1 MKVAIKYKLVAIA
14 AAALAA
20 LMSLTAPAHAEELTG
35 TLKKVHDDGLITLG
49 VREASIPF
57 SYSTGD
63 QTVGYSQSIA
73 LAIVEEIRKTLAMP
87 NLKVREVTITSANR
101 FLMLVNNQ
109 IDLEC
114 GSTTHTRSGP
124 RRQARRHHGGH
135 VGRTARAAVEQ

>member
-20 LMSLTAPAHAEELTG
+20 FMSLTVPAHAEELTG

-87 NLKVREVTITSANR
+87 NLKVREVT
-101 FLMLVNNQ
+101 
-109 IDLEC
+109 
-114 GSTTHTRSGP
+114 
-124 RRQARRHHGGH
+124 
-135 VGRTARAAVEQ
+135 